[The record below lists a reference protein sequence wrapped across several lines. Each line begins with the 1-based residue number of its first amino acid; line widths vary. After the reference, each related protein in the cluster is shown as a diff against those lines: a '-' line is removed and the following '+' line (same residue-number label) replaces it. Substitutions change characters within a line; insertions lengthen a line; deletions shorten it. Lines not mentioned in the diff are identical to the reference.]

1 MIDSH
6 CHLNFDRFDEDRAQ
20 VLDRATRAGVTAIIN
35 PAVDLNSC
43 EEALALARR
52 WPQVY
57 AAVGVHPNSC
67 GDFGPEFLRALRAL
81 STRPGV
87 VAIGEIGL
95 DYYRERC
102 PLAQQQ
108 RALRQ
113 QLQLAAECALPV
125 IIHNREASADLMP
138 ILESHAWTLPPEQ
151 SEHIGVL
158 HSFSA
163 SAEVA
168 GQALALGFY
177 LGFTG
182 PLTFRKAEELRS
194 VAREVPLERLLVET
208 DAPFLSPEPF
218 RGRRNEPARLPH
230 IVEQLAV
237 LHDASPEAMAR
248 ITSEN
253 ARRLFRLPD

>member
-6 CHLNFDRFDEDRAQ
+6 CHLNFDRFDKDREQA
-20 VLDRATRAGVTAIIN
+20 LERASIAGVTAIIN
-35 PAVDLNSC
+35 PAVDVNSC
-43 EEALALARR
+43 EEALALSQH

-67 GDFGPEFLRALRAL
+67 GDFGPESLCALRAL
-81 STRPGV
+81 GKRCGV

-102 PLAQQQ
+102 SPALQQ
-108 RALRQ
+108 RALRL
-113 QLQLAAECALPV
+113 QLQLAAECDLPV
-125 IIHNREASADLMP
+125 IIHNREASADLLP
-138 ILESHAWTLPPEQ
+138 ILNEHVRSLPPEQ
-151 SEHIGVL
+151 LERIGVL

-168 GQALALGFY
+168 RQALALGFY

-182 PLTFRKAEELRS
+182 PITFRKAEALRN

-218 RGRRNEPARLPH
+218 RGRRNEPAWLPY
-230 IVEQLAV
+230 IVEQLAA
-237 LHDASPEAMAR
+237 LHDVSPEVMSR

>member
-6 CHLNFDRFDEDRAQ
+6 CHLNFNSFDEDRAQ
-20 VLDRATRAGVTAIIN
+20 VLERATGAGVYAIIN

-43 EEALALARR
+43 EEVLALARR

-67 GDFGPEFLRALRAL
+67 GDFGPESLSALRAL
-81 STRPGV
+81 SKRSGV

-102 PLAQQQ
+102 SPGQQH

-113 QLQLAAECALPV
+113 QLQLAAECDLPV
-125 IIHNREASADLMP
+125 IIHNREASADLLP
-138 ILESHAWTLPPEQ
+138 ILEAQAGALPAEQ
-151 SEHIGVL
+151 AERIGVL

-168 GQALALGFY
+168 RKALALGFY

-182 PLTFRKAEELRS
+182 PITFRKAEALRN

-230 IVEQLAV
+230 IIEQLAA
-237 LHDASPEAMAR
+237 LHGVSPEVMRR

-253 ARRLFRLPD
+253 TRRLFRLPN

>member
-6 CHLNFDRFDEDRAQ
+6 CHLNFDCFDEDRAQ
-20 VLDRATRAGVTAIIN
+20 VLERATRAGITAIVN
-35 PAVDLNSC
+35 PAVDLNSS
-43 EEALALARR
+43 EEAIALARR

-67 GDFGPEFLRALRAL
+67 GDFGPESLSALRAL
-81 STRPGV
+81 SKQPGV

-102 PLAQQQ
+102 SPAQQQ
-108 RALRQ
+108 RALRL
-113 QLQLAAECALPV
+113 QLQLSAECALPV
-125 IIHNREASADLMP
+125 IIHNREASADLLQ
-138 ILESHAWTLPPEQ
+138 ILEAHARTLPPKQ
-151 SEHIGVL
+151 SERIGVL

-163 SAEVA
+163 SAAVA
-168 GQALALGFY
+168 SQALALGFY

-182 PLTFRKAEELRS
+182 PLTFRKAEALRN

-218 RGRRNEPARLPH
+218 RGRLNEPARLPH
-230 IVEQLAV
+230 IVAQLAA
-237 LHDASPEAMAR
+237 LHDVSPELMTR
-248 ITSEN
+248 ITSDN
-253 ARRLFRLPD
+253 ARRLFQLPD